1 MKTTATISAL
11 LGLASFTSA
20 HYTFDKL
27 LVNDVKQGGDNTYI
41 RKHTRGYMPTK
52 GTEILAK
59 DFTCNTNAQ
68 PAPQVMTVKP
78 GDKIGFQQAF
88 GANAIEHPG
97 PTQVYMTAA
106 PNGAKSADGSGDWF
120 KVAQSLICKAGNAES
135 LRNKAWCSWGENNVN
150 FVMPETV
157 PDGEY
162 LVRAEHIALHGAHAG
177 AAEFYYACAQ
187 IKVQGSKATA
197 APGPTTKI
205 PGVYAVKDKA
215 INFSLWGSSTAYNE
229 TPGIPVIAGGEIR
242 GSADGKSGDKRVAA
256 PGASGSSNAAPANN
270 NNAAAP
276 ANNNNAA
283 APANNN
289 NNNAAPAGNNNKK
302 PVGSKDFGG
311 NDNNAAA
318 AGSSGCKSRRARR
331 SNN

>member
-1 MKTTATISAL
+1 MKTTATLSAL
-11 LGLASFTSA
+11 LGLATMTSA

-27 LVNDVKQGGDNTYI
+27 LVNEVKQGGDNTYI

-68 PAPQVMTVKP
+68 AAPQVMTVKP

-88 GANAIEHPG
+88 GANGIEHPG
-97 PTQVYMTAA
+97 PTQVYMTLA

-135 LRNKAWCSWGENNVN
+135 LRKDAWCSWGENNVN
-150 FVMPETV
+150 FVMPESV

-177 AAEFYYACAQ
+177 AAEFYYSCAQ

-215 INFSLWGSSTAYNE
+215 INFSLWGSSTSYPE
-229 TPGIPVIAGGEIR
+229 IPGIPVIAGGEIR

-256 PGASGSSNAAPANN
+256 PGASGAKSAAAPSNNAAAPSN

-276 ANNNNAA
+276 SNG
-283 APANNN
+283 
-289 NNNAAPAGNNNKK
+289 NAAPAGN
-302 PVGSKDFGG
+302 GFGG
-311 NDNNAAA
+311 NTNKAASA
-318 AGSSGCKSRRARR
+318 SSSGCKSRRAKR
-331 SNN
+331 SDF

>member
-1 MKTTATISAL
+1 MKTTATLSAL
-11 LGLASFTSA
+11 IGLASLTSA

-68 PAPQVMTVKP
+68 AAPQVMTVKP

-88 GANAIEHPG
+88 GANGIEHPG
-97 PTQVYMTAA
+97 PTQVYMTLAK
-106 PNGAKSADGSGDWF
+106 NGDSKKEDGSGDWF

-135 LRNKAWCSWGENNVN
+135 LRNDAWCSWKENNVN
-150 FVMPETV
+150 FVMPESV

-215 INFSLWGSSTAYNE
+215 INFSLWGSSTSYPE
-229 TPGIPVIAGGEIR
+229 IPGIPVIAGGEMR

-256 PGASGSSNAAPANN
+256 AGASGSSSAPATN
-270 NNAAAP
+270 NNAAAAP
-276 ANNNNAA
+276 A
-283 APANNN
+283 APSGG
-289 NNNAAPAGNNNKK
+289 NAAPAPSNNGGNK
-302 PVGSKDFGG
+302 GFGG
-311 NDNNAAA
+311 NTSAAAA
-318 AGSSGCKSRRARR
+318 AGAPASSCKARR
-331 SNN
+331 VKRSQS

>member
-1 MKTTATISAL
+1 MKTSVTISAI
-11 LGLASFTSA
+11 LGLAGLSSA

-52 GTEILAK
+52 GDEILSK
-59 DFTCNTNAQ
+59 DFVCNTNAQ
-68 PAPQVMTVKP
+68 AAPQVMTVKP

-88 GANAIEHPG
+88 GANGIEHPG

-106 PNGAKSADGSGDWF
+106 KNGAKNEDGSGEWF
-120 KVAQSLICKAGNAES
+120 KVAQSKICKAGNAES
-135 LRNKAWCSWGENNVN
+135 LRTDAWCSWKENNVN
-150 FVMPETV
+150 FVMPESV

-197 APGPTTKI
+197 ISGPTTKI

-215 INFSLWGSSTAYNE
+215 INFSLWGSSTSYPE
-229 TPGIPVIAGGEIR
+229 TPGIDVIAGGEIR
-242 GSADGKSGDKRVAA
+242 GSADGKTGDKRVAA
-256 PGASGSSNAAPANN
+256 PGGSGASSNKA
-270 NNAAAP
+270 AAAP
-276 ANNNNAA
+276 A
-283 APANNN
+283 ANI
-289 NNNAAPAGNNNKK
+289 NNNAAPAPFNNNNN
-302 PVGSKDFGG
+302 GGMGFGG
-311 NDNNAAA
+311 KANVNAAA
-318 AGSSGCKSRRARR
+318 AGSSSCQNRKAKRFES
-331 SNN
+331 

>member
-1 MKTTATISAL
+1 MKTTATLSAL
-11 LGLASFTSA
+11 IGLASLTSA

-27 LVNDVKQGGDNTYI
+27 LVNDVKQGGDNSYI

-52 GTEILAK
+52 GEEILGK

-68 PAPQVMTVKP
+68 AAPQVMTVKP

-88 GANAIEHPG
+88 GANGIEHPG

-106 PNGAKSADGSGDWF
+106 KNGAKSEDGTGDWF

-135 LRNKAWCSWGENNVN
+135 LRSDAWCSWKENNVN
-150 FVMPETV
+150 FVMPESV

-187 IKVQGSKATA
+187 IKVEGSKATA

-215 INFSLWGSSTAYNE
+215 INFSLWGSSTSYPE

-256 PGASGSSNAAPANN
+256 AGASGSSSAPATNS
-270 NNAAAP
+270 NAAAP
-276 ANNNNAA
+276 
-283 APANNN
+283 
-289 NNNAAPAGNNNKK
+289 PAGNNNNNGGANPFGNK
-302 PVGSKDFGG
+302 GFGG
-311 NDNNAAA
+311 NSKAVA
-318 AGSSGCKSRRARR
+318 SSDAPASSCKSRRVKRFE
-331 SNN
+331 S

>member
-1 MKTTATISAL
+1 MKTTATLSAL
-11 LGLASFTSA
+11 LGLATMTSA

-27 LVNDVKQGGDNTYI
+27 LVNEVKQGGDNTYI

-68 PAPQVMTVKP
+68 AAPQVMTVKP

-88 GANAIEHPG
+88 GANGIEHPG
-97 PTQVYMTAA
+97 PTQVYMTLA

-135 LRNKAWCSWGENNVN
+135 LRKDAWCSWGENNVN
-150 FVMPETV
+150 FVMPESV

-177 AAEFYYACAQ
+177 AAEFYYSCAQ
-187 IKVQGSKATA
+187 I
-197 APGPTTKI
+197 KI

-215 INFSLWGSSTAYNE
+215 INFSLWGSSTSYPE
-229 TPGIPVIAGGEIR
+229 IPGIPVIAGGEIR

-256 PGASGSSNAAPANN
+256 PGASGAKSAAAPSNNAAAPN

-276 ANNNNAA
+276 SNNNAA
-283 APANNN
+283 APSNG
-289 NNNAAPAGNNNKK
+289 NAAPAGN
-302 PVGSKDFGG
+302 GFGG
-311 NDNNAAA
+311 NTNKAASA
-318 AGSSGCKSRRARR
+318 SSSGCKSRRAKR
-331 SNN
+331 SDF